1 MSVVEEPIWLTQ
13 DALRHLEQEL
23 DAIVREGADD
33 DHAQARAIELR
44 AIIRR
49 AQVGARPD
57 DGIVEPGMRV
67 TVEFA
72 SDGSQDTFLLG
83 SRALLGADGDGGIA
97 VYSPES
103 PLGQAIAGL
112 LPGDRFEYLTPNGA
126 TVAGAI
132 VTAVPHA

>member
-13 DALRHLEQEL
+13 DALRQLQEEL
-23 DAIVREGADD
+23 DATVRDSADD
-33 DHAQARAIELR
+33 DQAQARAIELR
-44 AIIRR
+44 GIIRR

-72 SDGSQDTFLLG
+72 SDGSHDTFLLG
-83 SRALLGADGDGGIA
+83 SRALLGADGDIT

-112 LPGDRFEYLTPNGA
+112 LPGDGFEYRTPSGA

>member
-1 MSVVEEPIWLTQ
+1 VEEPIWLTQ

-33 DHAQARAIELR
+33 DQAQARAIELR

-112 LPGDRFEYLTPNGA
+112 LPGDLFEYRAPNG
-126 TVAGAI
+126 TVVAGAI
-132 VTAVPHA
+132 VAAVPHA

>member
-33 DHAQARAIELR
+33 DQAQARAIELR

-72 SDGSQDTFLLG
+72 ADGAHDTFLLG
-83 SRALLGADGDGGIA
+83 SRFLLGADGDIA
-97 VYSPES
+97 VYSPDS

-112 LPGDRFEYLTPNGA
+112 LPGDRFEYRAPNGA
-126 TVAGAI
+126 VVSGAI
-132 VTAVPHA
+132 VAAVPHA

>member
-1 MSVVEEPIWLTQ
+1 MSVMEEPIWLTQ

-23 DAIVREGADD
+23 DAIESEAAPDD
-33 DHAQARAIELR
+33 QAQARAVELR
-44 AIIRR
+44 SIIRR

-57 DGIVEPGMRV
+57 DGVVEPGMRV

-72 SDGSQDTFLLG
+72 ADGSRETFLLG
-83 SRALLGADGDGGIA
+83 SRSLIGADGDLA

-112 LPGDRFEYLTPNGA
+112 LPGDRFEYRTPTGA
-126 TVAGAI
+126 TVAGVVAA
-132 VTAVPHA
+132 AVPHA

>member
-33 DHAQARAIELR
+33 DQAQARAIELR

-72 SDGSQDTFLLG
+72 GDGSHDTFLLG
-83 SRALLGADGDGGIA
+83 SRVLLGADGDVA
-97 VYSPES
+97 VYSPDS

-112 LPGDRFEYLTPNGA
+112 LPGDRFEYRTPNGA
-126 TVAGAI
+126 VVAGAI
-132 VTAVPHA
+132 VAAVPHA

>member
-1 MSVVEEPIWLTQ
+1 VEEPIWLTQ

-33 DHAQARAIELR
+33 DQAQARAIELR

-72 SDGSQDTFLLG
+72 GDGSHDTFLLG
-83 SRALLGADGDGGIA
+83 SRVLLGADGDVA
-97 VYSPES
+97 VYSPDS

-112 LPGDRFEYLTPNGA
+112 LPGDRFEYRTPNGA
-126 TVAGAI
+126 VVAGAI
-132 VTAVPHA
+132 VAAVPHA

>member
-33 DHAQARAIELR
+33 DQSQARAVELR
-44 AIIRR
+44 GIIRR

-57 DGIVEPGMRV
+57 DGVVEPGMRV

-72 SDGSQDTFLLG
+72 ADGSHETFLLG
-83 SRALLGADGDGGIA
+83 SRALIGAHGDLA
-97 VYSPES
+97 VFSPES

-112 LPGDRFEYLTPNGA
+112 LPGDRFEYRTPTGA
-126 TVAGAI
+126 TVTGA
-132 VTAVPHA
+132 VVSAVPHA

>member
-23 DAIVREGADD
+23 DTIVREGADD
-33 DHAQARAIELR
+33 DQSQARAVELR
-44 AIIRR
+44 GIIRR

-57 DGIVEPGMRV
+57 DGVVEPGMQV

-72 SDGSQDTFLLG
+72 ADGSHETFLLG
-83 SRALLGADGDGGIA
+83 SRALIGADGDLA
-97 VYSPES
+97 VFSPES

-112 LPGDRFEYLTPNGA
+112 LPGDRFEYRTPTGA
-126 TVAGAI
+126 TVAGA
-132 VTAVPHA
+132 VVSAVPHA

>member
-1 MSVVEEPIWLTQ
+1 VEEPIWLTQ
-13 DALRHLEQEL
+13 DALRQLQEEL
-23 DAIVREGADD
+23 DTVVRAGAGDEQ
-33 DHAQARAIELR
+33 AQARAVELR
-44 AIIRR
+44 SIIRR

-72 SDGSQDTFLLG
+72 SDSSQDTFLLG
-83 SRALLGADGDGGIA
+83 SRALLGADGDLA

-112 LPGDRFEYLTPNGA
+112 LPGDRFEYRAPNGA
-126 TVAGAI
+126 TVAGA
-132 VTAVPHA
+132 VVNAVPHA

>member
-44 AIIRR
+44 GIIRR

-83 SRALLGADGDGGIA
+83 SRALLGADADVA

-112 LPGDRFEYLTPNGA
+112 LPGDRFEYRTPNGA

-132 VTAVPHA
+132 MSAVPHA

>member
-13 DALRHLEQEL
+13 DALRQLQDEL
-23 DAIVREGADD
+23 DAIVGDSAADD
-33 DHAQARAIELR
+33 QSLARAVELR
-44 AIIRR
+44 SIIRR

-72 SDGSQDTFLLG
+72 ADGSQDTFLLG
-83 SRALLGADGDGGIA
+83 SRALLGADGDVA

-112 LPGDRFEYLTPNGA
+112 LPGDRFEYRAPSGA

-132 VTAVPHA
+132 VSAVPHA